1 MTRLAVLLATSL
13 LFAIPAA
20 STSAAPSASQ
30 VAPIV
35 LNGQNGTLDVS
46 VYLGPSADVASI
58 PMMGTVSLKVCAST
72 DCETYST
79 NYMSGPES
87 YSSHRW
93 LSAQVLIA
101 LRFNKSAVTV
111 QVPKDI
117 VDPTKGWSEPSNA
130 VTGWTDPAAWFQ
142 TQTGRPTLQVLFGSL
157 DSTSMTKADLCA
169 NYNPSKTYT
178 SSISAYQQL
187 DITGYTSAKYDL
199 YYKGAIE
206 RTVDL
211 SSSLTSNTGTSF
223 AIPACG
229 ANAFSPFSMTGIQ
242 NLAAGR
248 AYKLVYTITGA
259 GKPDLG
265 ATLDFV
271 TPGGCP
277 SGDVSNSSPPRATS
291 YGVTDENG
299 VLFSYLALGLA
310 TWRLESVLGK
320 RLAPIYNSP
329 SKVGP
334 YNGKLLNIKTST
346 EKWKY
351 ISSLDDW
358 AKVIDNAES
367 MTSKTVLGN
376 TVFADCTATQVKT
389 TLSIDETTTP
399 AASQA
404 CVIEANVVK
413 PAAIGPCYVKATVDN
428 ASVSA
433 SGVRRF
439 STPATVQ
446 MNYSFTSISAATT
459 TSTTSTTLAST
470 PVTYATTPTVKA
482 APTVKVARTLSG
494 KTIASYAKLSVA
506 STSKVSLRVVTSSA
520 KICRVVGTSL
530 KGLKAGTCKVT
541 VSVKPKKG
549 STKSKTVSVKV
560 TK

>member
-1 MTRLAVLLATSL
+1 MKRLAVLLATSL

-58 PMMGTVSLKVCAST
+58 PMMGTISLKVCAST
-72 DCETYST
+72 DCETYSAS
-79 NYMSGPES
+79 YMSGSEQ
-87 YSSHRW
+87 YSFHRW
-93 LSAQVLIA
+93 LSAQVSVA

-229 ANAFSPFSMTGIQ
+229 ANAFR
-242 NLAAGR
+242 R

-413 PAAIGPCYVKATVDN
+413 PTAIGPCYVKATVDN